1 MKFWKVLKNCHSSLI
16 VVHDRIEFVLFLVL
30 QIVILQIKA
39 MELKTRVSGKFKT
52 QAQMDG
58 ECSLLMFTKSLS
70 GQEVMKLQLWDGLGK
85 FIFMIVSSLFE
96 CLIVIISK
104 LEYKNG
110 LLSDLK
116 EEREV
121 RRENRE
127 KIGMV
132 CFPVVFFIIP
142 SVIHVMW
149 QIKSSW

>member
-142 SVIHVMW
+142 SVIHVMC
-149 QIKSSW
+149 QIKGSW